1 MSYNEATY
9 TMPHIIRERLYPDD
23 VVVEN
28 ALRVWAISSWRTPEA
43 LARWFIGAGYTHL
56 PPRSPVMVRL
66 EQLRWNANIPPSGL
80 VVYFT
85 NRFDA
90 ELLLG
95 QVFWLGCE
103 FIAFTT
109 YNIFT
114 NLDGYFRGQY
124 PIHSLPY

>member
-9 TMPHIIRERLYPDD
+9 TMPRIVPERLYPDG

-56 PPRSPVMVRL
+56 PPRSPVMFRL
-66 EQLRWNANIPPSGL
+66 EQLRRHTNVPPSGL

-90 ELLLG
+90 QLLLG
-95 QVFWLGCE
+95 QVFWFGCE
-103 FIAFTT
+103 FMAFTT

-114 NLDGYFRGQY
+114 NVDGSFRGQH
-124 PIHSLPY
+124 PVHSLPY